1 MFEQSNI
8 AVSLIKLIGSLL
20 DGYVLLIIIRALLSW
35 FSPNPYNKL
44 VQLLFRATEP
54 VLSPIRRIV
63 PLQGID
69 ISPIIAILLIDMVV
83 KRLIIGLL
91 SSLLLP

>member
-35 FSPNPYNKL
+35 FSPNPYNKR